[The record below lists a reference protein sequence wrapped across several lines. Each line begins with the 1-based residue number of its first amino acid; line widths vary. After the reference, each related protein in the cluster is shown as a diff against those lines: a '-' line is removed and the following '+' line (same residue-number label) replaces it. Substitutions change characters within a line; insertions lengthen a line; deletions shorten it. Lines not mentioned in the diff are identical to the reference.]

1 EPALLETQLAAILRA
16 GAHGP
21 VRILLPMISVAS
33 EIRAVRRI
41 MAKVVRRLRRRQIAI
56 GDPLPEVGVM
66 VEVPGAALAA
76 DSLARESEFFAIGT
90 NDLTMYTLAIDRGDE
105 QVADLYDPLHPGVLR
120 LIQLTVDAAN
130 RRGIDVSV
138 CGEMA
143 GNPRH
148 APLLVGMGLRQL
160 SMTPNSLP
168 RVKQRIRQL
177 DGAAAARRAQTILDQ
192 YDPERVSALLDE
204 FIEAL

>member
-1 EPALLETQLAAILRA
+1 
-16 GAHGP
+16 
-21 VRILLPMISVAS
+21 
-33 EIRAVRRI
+33 
-41 MAKVVRRLRRRQIAI
+41 RRLRRRRIAI
-56 GDPLPEVGVM
+56 GDLLPEVGVM
-66 VEVPGAALAA
+66 IEVPGAALAA

-148 APLLVGMGLRQL
+148 ATLLVGMGLRQL